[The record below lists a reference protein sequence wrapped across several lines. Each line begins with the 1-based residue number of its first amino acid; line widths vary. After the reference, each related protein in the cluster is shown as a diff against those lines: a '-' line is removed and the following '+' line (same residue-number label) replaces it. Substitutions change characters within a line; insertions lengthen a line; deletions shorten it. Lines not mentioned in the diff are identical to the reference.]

1 MDRTQILEGLKE
13 VLASIRTIDAT
24 KLSDLTESTHL
35 IEDLNVPSTEMINI
49 VVKAEEHFEIE
60 FEDDDIDEVS
70 GSVKDTVDLIER
82 TLQSAQ

>member
-13 VLASIRTIDAT
+13 VLATIRTIDAT
-24 KLSDLTESTHL
+24 KLADLKESTHL

-49 VVKAEEHFEIE
+49 VVKAEEHFDIE